1 MTLFFYIRVYETNFA
16 KKTKMKAPKHKL
28 YDDAETLFV
37 EQGLT
42 CNAISEQLGITE
54 TTLSKWRGVMNWDKR
69 REDFLS
75 SPGKIRQL
83 IQQEIKSV
91 MEGNKPKVDTDA
103 LSKLNKALQYFT
115 GKVSL
120 PVVISVFKEFDEWMV
135 AIDPEMAVK
144 FIEYHK
150 LFNNHRAK
158 LDSMQ

>member
-1 MTLFFYIRVYETNFA
+1 MA
-16 KKTKMKAPKHKL
+16 KTPKHKL

-42 CNAISEQLGITE
+42 CNAIGEQLNIRE
-54 TTLSKWRGVMNWDKR
+54 ATLSGWRGQMNWDKR

-135 AIDPEMAVK
+135 GIDPEMAVR
-144 FIEYHK
+144 FTEYHK

-158 LDSMQ
+158 QDSLK